1 MCNKNT
7 KFVQI
12 YCTFSNLITQNTIL
26 MKEFLKFTLASIVGI
41 MIAGLLLLFITIGII
56 SAMVSVSDKP
66 ASISADSMLILKFDY
81 EIVDRAQKN
90 PLEGLNFGIFQ
101 GNKTVGLND
110 MLDCIRKAKTDDN
123 IKGIYLNPTD
133 IQTGM
138 AAVEEI
144 RNALKDFKTSGKFI
158 YAYGE
163 YLSQKAYYLVT
174 VADSVIMNPQG
185 AVDFRG
191 LGGEYTF
198 YKKGLEKLGV
208 EMQIIRH
215 GKFKSAV
222 EPFLLDKMS
231 DENRLQTETYLKSIW
246 NEMLMD
252 ISASRKLSFD
262 ELNDIA
268 DMVATFRKADF
279 AKQKKLV
286 DRLKYKDQVIADL
299 KKLTGTKE
307 KNDVKA
313 VEIQKY
319 IKVPEQREQKG
330 LARNKIAVIYAS
342 GNIDTSTS
350 DDGIKAEDLSRTIR
364 EARRDSSIKAIVLR
378 INSPGGSAYGS
389 EVIWREVKLAAET
402 KPVIASMG
410 NVAASGGYY
419 IACAA
424 DTIMADRTTITGSIG
439 IFGMIPNVQK
449 LMTDKLGITQDVVT
463 TNEHSDMISLTRPMS
478 AFERDLMQQ
487 TIEDGYNTFISR
499 VAEGR
504 KMDKT
509 VVDAIGQGR
518 VWAAPNAKEIK
529 LIDTYGGLTEAI
541 ALAKKM
547 AKLDNFRIVN
557 LPKLKDPIEELLK
570 EFSGSAKARFM
581 KDELGENY
589 KYYEQIR
596 SLISQKGIMAR
607 MPYDVDIH

>member
-1 MCNKNT
+1 
-7 KFVQI
+7 
-12 YCTFSNLITQNTIL
+12 
-26 MKEFLKFTLASIVGI
+26 MKEFFKFTLASIVGV

-56 SAMVSVSDKP
+56 SAMVSVSEEP
-66 ASISADSMLILKFDY
+66 ANISANSMLLLKFDY
-81 EIVDRAQKN
+81 EIVDRAKKN
-90 PLEGLNFGIFQ
+90 PLEGLDFGIFQ

-110 MLDCIRKAKTDDN
+110 LLDCIRKAKTDNN
-123 IKGIYLNPTD
+123 IKGIYLNPMD
-133 IQTGM
+133 IQAGM
-138 AAVEEI
+138 ATVEEI
-144 RNALKDFKTSGKFI
+144 RAALKDFKTSGKFV

-174 VADSVIMNPQG
+174 VADSLVLNPKG
-185 AVDFRG
+185 SVDFRG
-191 LGGEYTF
+191 LGGERSF
-198 YKKGLEKLGV
+198 FKKGLEKLGV
-208 EMQIIRH
+208 EVQIVRH

-268 DMVATFRKADF
+268 DMVASFRKADF
-279 AKQKKLV
+279 AKQKRLV
-286 DRLKYKDQVIADL
+286 DRLKYKDQVIDDL
-299 KKLTGTKE
+299 KKLTGTRE
-307 KNDVKA
+307 KDDVKA
-313 VEIQKY
+313 VDIQKY
-319 IKVPEQREQKG
+319 VKVPEKREQKG
-330 LARNKIAVIYAS
+330 IARNKIAVIYAS
-342 GNIDTSTS
+342 GSIDASIS
-350 DDGIKAEDLSRTIR
+350 DDGIKAEDLSKAIR

-410 NVAASGGYY
+410 DVAASGGYY

-424 DTIMADRTTITGSIG
+424 DTILADRTTITGSIG

-478 AFERDLMQQ
+478 TFERDLMQQ
-487 TIEDGYNTFISR
+487 TVEEGYDTFISR

-509 VVDAIGQGR
+509 AVDAIGQGR

-529 LIDTYGGLTEAI
+529 LIDEYGGLTEAI

-547 AKLDNFRIVN
+547 AKLDNYRIVN
-557 LPKLKDPIEELLK
+557 LPKLKDPFEELLK
-570 EFSGSAKARFM
+570 EFSGSTKASFM

-589 KYYEQIR
+589 KYYEQLHSI
-596 SLISQKGIMAR
+596 LSQKGILAR
-607 MPYDVDIH
+607 MPYDIEIH

>member
-1 MCNKNT
+1 
-7 KFVQI
+7 
-12 YCTFSNLITQNTIL
+12 
-26 MKEFLKFTLASIVGI
+26 MKEFFKFMLASIVGI

-56 SAMVSVSDKP
+56 SAMVSVSDQP
-66 ASISADSMLILKFDY
+66 AQIQANSMLLLKFDY
-81 EIVDRAQKN
+81 EIVDRAKKN
-90 PLEGLNFGIFQ
+90 PLEGLDFGMFQ

-123 IKGIYLNPTD
+123 IKGIYLNPMD
-133 IQTGM
+133 IQAGM
-138 AAVEEI
+138 ATVEEI
-144 RNALKDFKTSGKFI
+144 RAALKDFKTSGKFV

-174 VADSVIMNPQG
+174 VADSLVLNPQG
-185 AVDFRG
+185 SVDFRG
-191 LGGEYTF
+191 LGGERSF

-208 EMQIIRH
+208 EVQIVRH
-215 GKFKSAV
+215 GKFKAAV

-246 NEMLMD
+246 NEMLVD
-252 ISASRKLSFD
+252 ISASRNLGFD

-279 AKQKKLV
+279 AKQKNLV
-286 DRLKYKDQVIADL
+286 DRLKYKDQVIDDL
-299 KKLTGTKE
+299 KKLTGTSE
-307 KNDVKA
+307 KDDINA

-319 IKVPEQREQKG
+319 VKVPEQRDQKG
-330 LARNKIAVIYAS
+330 LAHKKIAVIYAS
-342 GNIDTSTS
+342 GSIDAGVS
-350 DDGIKAEDLSRTIR
+350 DEGIKSEDLSKAIR
-364 EARRDSSIKAIVLR
+364 EARRDSSVKAIVLR

-410 NVAASGGYY
+410 DVAASGGYY

-424 DTIMADRTTITGSIG
+424 DTILADRTTITGSIG
-439 IFGMIPNVQK
+439 IFGMIPNFQK

-478 AFERDLMQQ
+478 TFERNLMQQ
-487 TIEDGYNTFISR
+487 TVEDGYDTFVSR

-504 KMDKT
+504 KMEKT
-509 VVDAIGQGR
+509 AIDEIGQGR

-529 LIDTYGGLTEAI
+529 LIDAYGGLTDAI
-541 ALAKKM
+541 NLAKKM
-547 AKLDNFRIVN
+547 ANLDNYRIVN
-557 LPKLKDPIEELLK
+557 LPKLKDPFEELMK
-570 EFSGSAKARFM
+570 EFSGSAKASFI
-581 KDELGENY
+581 KDGLGKNY
-589 KYYEQIR
+589 KYYQQLHNI
-596 SLISQKGIMAR
+596 LSQKGIQAR
-607 MPYDVDIH
+607 MPYDIEIH